1 MSTLPSSIPPSLTNH
16 CEMQYEDS
24 VGIIG
29 CGLVGEHLSLDLV
42 RTGWNICIYD
52 LQEEAIAR
60 VLTQVHSQNIR
71 GVTSLTELTRQ
82 CHTVFIALPT
92 PASDNGHDLS
102 AINTTLDQLQT
113 TKYTG
118 LILIKSTVCPGTL
131 DELSTTYRPL
141 RLFHVPEFLSSQTAD
156 LDSRLP
162 TQPFVLLG
170 VPKHTPA
177 ALTDRARSLLE
188 HASRGRQQVIAM
200 HSGESEA
207 TKLFCNAFYAAKVQL
222 FNEFYQIAQSQ
233 GINYESLRQMM
244 LHQGWIHPMHT
255 QVPGPDGQFG
265 FGGACLPKD
274 TLALTTWLKDTHIC
288 CPMLQTLGRQSAVR
302 HSSEEDTN
310 SNGSDDN

>member
-1 MSTLPSSIPPSLTNH
+1 
-16 CEMQYEDS
+16 MQYEDS

-29 CGLVGEHLSLDLV
+29 CGLVGEHLSVDVV

-60 VLTQVHSQNIR
+60 VLTRVASQNIR
-71 GVTSLTELTRQ
+71 GVTSLTEIARQ
-82 CHTVFIALPT
+82 CHTLFIALPT

-102 AINTTLDQLQT
+102 AIHTTLDQLQAS
-113 TKYTG
+113 KYTG
-118 LILIKSTVCPGTL
+118 LILLKSTVCPGTL
-131 DELSTTYRPL
+131 DMLSARYRPL

-156 LDSRLP
+156 VDTRLP

-170 VPKHTPA
+170 VPKQTPA
-177 ALTDRARSLLE
+177 ALTDRARCLLQRVT
-188 HASRGRQQVIAM
+188 RGRQQVIAV

-207 TKLFCNAFYAAKVQL
+207 TKLFCNVFYAAKVQL
-222 FNEFYQIAQSQ
+222 FNEFYRIAQSQ
-233 GINYESLRQMM
+233 GINYESLRQTM

-274 TLALTTWLKDTHIC
+274 TLALTTWLNGIHPGM
-288 CPMLQTLGRQSAVR
+288 CPLLETLGQSVVR
-302 HSSEEDTN
+302 RPCDTDASGN
-310 SNGSDDN
+310 DSNDN